1 MRRKRKF
8 YRGVVNHVYQK
19 TVDGINLFY
28 SRADY
33 LVFFTILSVCA
44 KSCGICIMMVCI
56 MFDHFHMLA
65 RTESIRELSEF
76 MQRFTSWF
84 AKEFNLHSGRKGK
97 IFKKNFGSAP
107 KWDNKALRSAINYVG
122 NNPVEKNL
130 CRYAEEYRWGFLG
143 FIGSSYPY
151 SEPIDMR
158 KAPLR
163 LRKAVKEVD
172 LMAAQNLPLNYAQI
186 KRMFKDLNEIETEQL
201 TDYIISIYNP
211 IMHNDIVSYYGSYEA
226 MTDAMKNNTGSE
238 FDIKEKNDRLSH
250 VPFVEMIQH
259 LRKSRNEGDL
269 AKIITLEIDEK
280 MELAMEL
287 MRNTSATP
295 AHIGKFL
302 HMKTR
307 RIENDNNLTL
317 NSLPEV
323 LAANGEQGEDVKD

>member
-1 MRRKRKF
+1 MRRKRRF

-65 RTESIRELSEF
+65 RTETAHELSEF
-76 MQRFTSWF
+76 MKRFTSWF
-84 AKEFNLHSGRKGK
+84 AKEFNLHIGRKGRV
-97 IFKKNFGSAP
+97 FKKNFGSAP

-122 NNPVEKNL
+122 NNPVEKLL

-143 FIGSSYPY
+143 FIHGSSPH
-151 SEPIDMR
+151 STPINLR
-158 KAPLR
+158 KAPLC
-163 LRKAVKEVD
+163 LKKAIKEANS
-172 LMAAQNLPLNYAQI
+172 MAEQNLPLNYAQI

-211 IMHNDIVSYYGSYEA
+211 IMKDDIVSYYGSYEV
-226 MTDAMKNNTGSE
+226 MTDAMKNNTGSD

-250 VPFVEMIQH
+250 IPFIEMIQH
-259 LRKSRNEGDL
+259 LRKTMAEENLSKVIMLGM
-269 AKIITLEIDEK
+269 DEK

-287 MRNTSATP
+287 MKHTSATT
-295 AHIGKFL
+295 AHISKFL
-302 HMKTR
+302 HIKTQKA
-307 RIENDNNLTL
+307 ENSNNLMH
-317 NSLPEV
+317 SDFPEV
-323 LAANGEQGEDVKD
+323 LAANGEQGESVIN